1 MVNRAQSLTIQLIPT
16 SVSSITISII
26 WMDNSLRSV
35 TPLMA
40 LDTRSILMPVR
51 MMPATTAKVINDLK
65 LVRLYASCLTPL
77 IPYI

>member
-1 MVNRAQSLTIQLIPT
+1 VVNRAQSLTIQLIPT
-16 SVSSITISII
+16 SVSSITISIT

-51 MMPATTAKVINDLK
+51 MMPVTTAKVINDLK
-65 LVRLYASCLTPL
+65 LVRL
-77 IPYI
+77 